1 MAKTS
6 VLFSTKQKLQSKG
19 DKMSHCRVCGAT
31 LSTPDY
37 SAAAPAITSI
47 STHLPIPTHTSICRH
62 CGHGQSPD
70 LPKIQEFYDTQYR
83 ISLQSDQHDQ
93 LYEVRDG
100 RSVYRTQRQAEMLA
114 AMDLPLNAR
123 VLDFGAAKGTT
134 LRTLLESRPDLRPSI
149 FDVSHDYVSFW
160 QGWVPTSEQATHV
173 LPAEWQGRFDL
184 VTAHFVLEHVVDP
197 VGTLKQLAGLLAPG
211 GKVFFTVPD
220 PLGNTGDFL
229 VVDHVNHFTASSL
242 IKTCTAAGLVAR
254 SLSSDQFRGA
264 YVVIAERSSPLS
276 NSSAGGTE
284 TDPESDIRQALEA
297 LAFWSKALNALEADQ
312 QVEEH
317 VPTAIYGAGF
327 YGALIYSR
335 LHQAPV
341 CFLDRNKYL
350 QGQDY
355 LGISVLA
362 PEDCPDSI
370 RRIYPGLNPLH
381 ARDIL
386 TDADAW
392 MPTSAKIHF
401 LADG

>member
-1 MAKTS
+1 MT
-6 VLFSTKQKLQSKG
+6 Q
-19 DKMSHCRVCGAT
+19 CRICGAT
-31 LSTPDY
+31 LSPPDY

-47 STHLPIPTHTSICRH
+47 STHLAIPTQTYICRI

-100 RSVYRTQRQAEMLA
+100 QPVFRTHRQAEMLA
-114 AMDLPLNAR
+114 AIGLPLNAR

-134 LRTLLESRPDLRPSI
+134 LRTFLESRPDLRPSI
-149 FDVSHDYVSFW
+149 FDVSHDYVGFW
-160 QGWVPTSEQATHV
+160 QGWVPASEQAIHC
-173 LPAEWQGRFDL
+173 LPTDWQARFDL

-197 VGTLKQLAGLLAPG
+197 IETLKRLAELLAPG

-220 PLGNTGDFL
+220 PLSNTGDFL

-242 IKTCTAAGLVAR
+242 IKTCELAGLVAHT
-254 SLSSDQFRGA
+254 LSSDLFRGA
-264 YVVIAERSSPLS
+264 YVVIAERAAVSDSSS
-276 NSSAGGTE
+276 GGIK
-284 TDPESDIRQALEA
+284 TDVGSVIIQALDA
-297 LAFWSKALNALEADQ
+297 LAFWSKALGSLDADQ
-312 QVEEH
+312 EVAGH

-327 YGALIYSR
+327 YGALITSR
-335 LHQAPV
+335 LHQRPL
-341 CFLDRNKYL
+341 CFLDRNRYL

-355 LGISVLA
+355 LGVPVLA

-386 TDADAW
+386 VDADIW
-392 MPTSAKIHF
+392 MPLGATICYLAEAELSPTSSH
-401 LADG
+401 DQGV

>member
-1 MAKTS
+1 MVKTS
-6 VLFSTKQKLQSKG
+6 VLFLIKQKSRSESNMMTQ
-19 DKMSHCRVCGAT
+19 CRICGAT
-31 LSTPDY
+31 LSSSGY

-47 STHLPIPTHTSICRH
+47 STHLAIPTQTYICRN

-100 RSVYRTQRQAEMLA
+100 QPVFRTQRQAEMLA
-114 AMDLPLNAR
+114 AIGLPLNAR

-134 LRTLLESRPDLRPSI
+134 LRTFLESRPDLRPSI
-149 FDVSHDYVSFW
+149 FDVSDDYVGFW
-160 QGWVPTSEQATHV
+160 QGWVPASEQVTHR
-173 LPAEWQGRFDL
+173 LPADWQGCFDL

-197 VGTLKQLAGLLAPG
+197 IGTLKCLAELLTPG

-220 PLGNTGDFL
+220 PLSNTGDFL

-242 IKTCTAAGLVAR
+242 KRTCELAGLVVHT
-254 SLSSDQFRGA
+254 LSRELFRGA
-264 YVVIAERSSPLS
+264 YVVIAERAVVSASSS
-276 NSSAGGTE
+276 GGPQ
-284 TDPESDIRQALEA
+284 TDIGSDITQAIDA
-297 LAFWSKALNALEADQ
+297 LAFWSKALGFLDADQ
-312 QVEEH
+312 HVEAH

-327 YGALIYSR
+327 YGALITSR
-335 LHQAPV
+335 LHQKPL

-355 LGISVLA
+355 LGVAVLA

-381 ARDIL
+381 ARAIL
-386 TDADAW
+386 ADADTW
-392 MPTSAKIHF
+392 MPQAAKIHY
-401 LADG
+401 LADR